1 MTAEAFR
8 KELARLMNEA
18 KEKGCK
24 YIDITS
30 GEVHRNVGDYQ
41 GKNHRMPSCCEVMKS
56 MKKVN
61 DEIINEPP
69 KGNDASLTIRYIIN
83 R

>member
-1 MTAEAFR
+1 MTANAFR
-8 KELARLMNEA
+8 KELQRLMNEA

-30 GEVHRNVGDYQ
+30 GEVHRNVGGYP
-41 GKNHRMPSCCEVMKS
+41 GKKHRMPSCCEVIKS

-61 DEIINEPP
+61 DEIINEPT
-69 KGNDASLTIRYIIN
+69 KGNGASLTIRYIID

>member
-1 MTAEAFR
+1 MTADIFR
-8 KELARLMNEA
+8 KEIERLKNDA
-18 KEKGCK
+18 KEKGYK

-30 GEVHRNVGDYQ
+30 GEVHRNVGGYP

-56 MKKVN
+56 MRTAN
-61 DEIINEPP
+61 DEIVNEPP
-69 KGNDASLTIRYIIN
+69 KGNGATLTIRYIIE